1 MWTAVFFWGGVMNN
15 KVTLVSDD
23 RFKLFG
29 SMRFQTVVI
38 IGIHSLPYVKNNEKG
53 NTRGII

>member
-1 MWTAVFFWGGVMNN
+1 MNN

-53 NTRGII
+53 NTRDII